1 VRKGA
6 REECHARKALEHARG
21 RTQAEGHR
29 SAEGREEDSVSD
41 TAFTDEDAHRPPDI
55 HHRTPCRPGL
65 LGHHGARGVSQ
76 PRRAP
81 CPGQPRHPKAGH
93 RPATI
98 RQPPRRHGRPAA
110 PQLSQPRTPVA
121 SPRPRARQETHTMTT
136 LSPSRYEESP
146 GFGPHKA
153 GQSTGGRV
161 GYHADSNSVF
171 PTSSTRLPR
180 VHQSRGE

>member
-1 VRKGA
+1 MRKGA

-76 PRRAP
+76 LQRAP
-81 CPGQPRHPKAGH
+81 FLANLGIQKR
-93 RPATI
+93 ATA
-98 RQPPRRHGRPAA
+98 RDNLPVACRHGRPAA
-110 PQLSQPRTPVA
+110 P
-121 SPRPRARQETHTMTT
+121 
-136 LSPSRYEESP
+136 
-146 GFGPHKA
+146 
-153 GQSTGGRV
+153 
-161 GYHADSNSVF
+161 
-171 PTSSTRLPR
+171 
-180 VHQSRGE
+180 